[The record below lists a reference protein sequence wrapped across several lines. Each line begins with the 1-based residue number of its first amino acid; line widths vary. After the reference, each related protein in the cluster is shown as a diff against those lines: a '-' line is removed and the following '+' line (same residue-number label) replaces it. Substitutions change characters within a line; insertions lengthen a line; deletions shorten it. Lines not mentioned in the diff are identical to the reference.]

1 MAAIDADPDLDPLD
15 PPELP
20 DELIDELLAGARTP
34 EEIAGPDGLLSR
46 LTKRLVERAMDA
58 ELSEHLGYE
67 RGQAPPGGVGNAR
80 NGITPKTVHT
90 EHGSVR
96 VEQPRDRAGS
106 FEPQIVPK
114 HQRRF
119 RGFDERIIGMYGRG
133 MSVRDIQAHLRELYG
148 VDVGHDLISRVTDAV
163 LEDVRQ
169 WQARP
174 LEDVYPILFLDALI
188 VKVRDGGAVRN
199 RACYVAIGVNLE
211 GERDVLGI
219 WFQVAEGAKFWL
231 AVLNELRQRG
241 VQDVLVCCV
250 DGLKGFPEA
259 IEAVFP
265 QAWVQTCIVHLIRQ
279 SLRFVPDKHRRAV
292 AKDLKPIYTAVDA
305 EAAADALAAFETA
318 WGERYPMIGT
328 TWHEAWEHVIPFL
341 AFPADLRRVVYTTNS
356 IEALHRQIR
365 KIIKTRGHFP
375 TEEAARKLI
384 YLAIINAQKTW
395 RNTYHWSAALLS
407 FKIELPPFL
416 RTSERLVRVA
426 LGDEGGALCHRGISG
441 PTRRS
446 FGVRRSAWSRS
457 AAARCVRSPASSV
470 SATSRCG
477 SGCVRI
483 SLIAESATTA

>member
-1 MAAIDADPDLDPLD
+1 MPDEFTDRGLPAIDAGPEIDPL
-15 PPELP
+15 ESRQLP

-34 EEIAGPDGLLSR
+34 EEITGPEGLLTR

-58 ELSEHLGYE
+58 ELTEHLGYAH
-67 RGQAPPGGVGNAR
+67 GQAPPGGVGNTR
-80 NGITPKTVHT
+80 NGITPKTIHT

-96 VEQPRDRAGS
+96 VEQPRDRVGS

-119 RGFDERIIGMYGRG
+119 AGFDERIIAMYGRG
-133 MSVRDIQAHLRELYG
+133 MSVRDIQAHLRELYH
-148 VDVGHDLISRVTDAV
+148 VEVGHDLISRVTDAV
-163 LEDVRQ
+163 LDDVRE

-174 LEDVYPILFLDALI
+174 LEDVYPILFLDCLV

-199 RACYVAIGVNLE
+199 RSCYVAIGVNLD
-211 GERDVLGI
+211 GEREVLGL
-219 WFQVAEGAKFWL
+219 WFQAAEGAKFWL
-231 AVLNELRQRG
+231 AVLTELKQRG

-305 EAAADALAAFETA
+305 DAAAEALKAFDRD
-318 WGERYPMIGT
+318 WGERYPMITT
-328 TWHEAWEHVIPFL
+328 TWRSTWEHVIPFL
-341 AFPADLRRVVYTTNS
+341 AFPADVRRVVYTTNT

-365 KIIKTRGHFP
+365 KTIKTRGHFP

-384 YLAIINAQKTW
+384 YLSITNAQQNW
-395 RNTYHWSAALLS
+395 RTAYNWSAALLS
-407 FKIELPPFL
+407 FKIHFEDRLP
-416 RTSERLVRVA
+416 
-426 LGDEGGALCHRGISG
+426 
-441 PTRRS
+441 
-446 FGVRRSAWSRS
+446 
-457 AAARCVRSPASSV
+457 
-470 SATSRCG
+470 
-477 SGCVRI
+477 
-483 SLIAESATTA
+483 